1 MLSPRPP
8 PTPVR
13 ARQEAGRQ
21 KRAEESGSNSNSDE
35 LTARHTHSLP
45 HTHTAQRSLFNPG
58 TRGAA
63 ERRRSGGKSQRQGE
77 KGRGR
82 LAVWRRTTMAS
93 DPGLSVMLLWTISLQ
108 AVVAAGTNSNEGHP
122 TQMWY
127 LHQTKTIP

>member
-13 ARQEAGRQ
+13 AREEAGRQ
-21 KRAEESGSNSNSDE
+21 KRAEESGSNSNSNE
-35 LTARHTHSLP
+35 LTARHTHS
-45 HTHTAQRSLFNPG
+45 AQRSLFNPG
-58 TRGAA
+58 TRRAA

-77 KGRGR
+77 KGRGS